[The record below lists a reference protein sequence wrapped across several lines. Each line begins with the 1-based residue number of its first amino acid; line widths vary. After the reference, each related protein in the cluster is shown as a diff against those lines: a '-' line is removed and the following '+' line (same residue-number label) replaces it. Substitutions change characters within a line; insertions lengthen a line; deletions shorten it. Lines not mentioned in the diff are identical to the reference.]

1 MTISSERSLL
11 QTTRLE
17 RTSIFLA
24 ALAATAILF
33 AAMPAF
39 DAAGENRAPE
49 TELLAAPPV
58 VPPPVVEH
66 REETVERKREA
77 PSVRTR
83 NEPRIEPPKP
93 VRPVRPIRTSLDLPL
108 GSLRP
113 GLGDLSV
120 GFSMREAAPLPQPV
134 IKTPTSFTIRD
145 LDAPPRLLAPVKP
158 TYPFRARRRRIEG
171 YAEIEFEIRPDGTV
185 GRVTVVSD
193 EPAGVFGETAADAA
207 RRWRFSPPRKD
218 GRAVTVT
225 ARQRIEF
232 ELE

>member
-1 MTISSERSLL
+1 MTTASGHSLL
-11 QTTRLE
+11 QTSRVE
-17 RTSIFLA
+17 RALFLCL

-39 DAAGENRAPE
+39 DAAGEHRADE
-49 TELLAAPPV
+49 IELLAAPPV

-66 REETVERKREA
+66 REETVERKQETAAIR
-77 PSVRTR
+77 S
-83 NEPRIEPPKP
+83 NIEPRIEPPKP
-93 VRPVRPIRTSLDLPL
+93 VRPVSPIRTSLDLPL

-120 GFSMREAAPLPQPV
+120 GFSMRKAAPLPSSV
-134 IKTPTSFTIRD
+134 IEAPTLLTIRD
-145 LDAPPRLLAPVKP
+145 LDAPPRLLSPVEP

-193 EPAGVFGETAADAA
+193 EPAGVFGDAAADAA
-207 RRWRFSPPRKD
+207 RRWRFSPPRK
-218 GRAVTVT
+218 GGHTVTVI